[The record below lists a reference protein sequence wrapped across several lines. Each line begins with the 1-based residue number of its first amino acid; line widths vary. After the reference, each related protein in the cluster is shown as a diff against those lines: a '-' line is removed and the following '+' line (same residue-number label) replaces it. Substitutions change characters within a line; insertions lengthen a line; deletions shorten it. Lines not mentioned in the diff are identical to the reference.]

1 MSATLL
7 CRSALLPALWLTTA
21 AVGFADDGRD
31 LHWNPFV
38 KPPLLAK
45 PVRPSDPAGPVEPE
59 APPVLSGTLV
69 SATAPMAILDGQLLS
84 VGDEHAGYRLVS
96 VQEGA
101 ATFDKQGEAVRL
113 MITGPVA
120 ETGNR
125 R

>member
-1 MSATLL
+1 MNATLL

-21 AVGFADDGRD
+21 AVGAAGDGQD
-31 LHWNPFV
+31 LRWNPFDR
-38 KPPLLAK
+38 PQLLAE
-45 PVRPSDPAGPVEPE
+45 PVRPSDPAGSVESE

-69 SATAPMAILDGQLLS
+69 STTAPMAILDGQLLS

-101 ATFDKQGEAVRL
+101 ATFDKQGETVRL